1 MRKMKKVY
9 GGFYALLVMRTFS
22 DNQNISY
29 FFLKAKPNSYKCRID
44 EKFEQ
49 IGFGGMD
56 EKSILKRLQNRDEKA
71 FEEIID
77 LYSAYI
83 TAIVRNLLSSKGT
96 KEDVEEVV
104 ADTFISLWNTVER
117 INYEE
122 YSSIKAYIAVI
133 ARNKAKDWLR
143 NAKVQS
149 LQLRDDIL
157 IIDNSVE
164 QLIVQREQQRIIAKI
179 LEQLKPLDWKIF
191 VAYYYQYKKVNEIAQ
206 EFQMN
211 PQTVKTR
218 LQRGREALKKFLIK
232 EGYESNAD

>member
-1 MRKMKKVY
+1 M
-9 GGFYALLVMRTFS
+9 
-22 DNQNISY
+22 
-29 FFLKAKPNSYKCRID
+29 KPNSYKPRID
-44 EKFEQ
+44 KKFEQ

-56 EKSILKRLQNRDEKA
+56 EKSILKRLRNRDEKA

-143 NAKVQS
+143 SAKVQN
-149 LQLRDDIL
+149 LQLMDDIL

-164 QLIVQREQQRIIAKI
+164 DESPNGKNQTAAWKRGAK
-179 LEQLKPLDWKIF
+179 KI
-191 VAYYYQYKKVNEIAQ
+191 
-206 EFQMN
+206 
-211 PQTVKTR
+211 
-218 LQRGREALKKFLIK
+218 
-232 EGYESNAD
+232 SD

>member
-1 MRKMKKVY
+1 M
-9 GGFYALLVMRTFS
+9 
-22 DNQNISY
+22 
-29 FFLKAKPNSYKCRID
+29 KPNSYKYRID
-44 EKFEQ
+44 EKIEQ

-56 EKSILKRLQNRDEKA
+56 EKSILRKLRNRDEKA

-104 ADTFISLWNTVER
+104 ADTFIALWNTAER

-143 NAKVQS
+143 AAKVQN
-149 LQLRDDIL
+149 LWLMDDIL
-157 IIDNSVE
+157 IIDNSIE
-164 QLIVQREQQRIIAKI
+164 QLIVQREQQRIIANI
-179 LEQLKPLDWKIF
+179 LKQLKPSDWKIF
-191 VAYYYQYKKVNEIAQ
+191 VAYYYQYKKVDEIAQ
-206 EFQMN
+206 ELQMN
-211 PQTVKTR
+211 PQTIKTR
-218 LQRGREALKKFLIK
+218 LRRGREVLKKFLIK
-232 EGYESNAD
+232 EGYGSNAD

>member
-1 MRKMKKVY
+1 MYR
-9 GGFYALLVMRTFS
+9 GFYAPFFVSGLIVCKFS
-22 DNQNISY
+22 TVNKRFFV
-29 FFLKAKPNSYKCRID
+29 FFLKVKPDSYKRRID

-56 EKSILKRLQNRDEKA
+56 EKSILKKLRNRDEKA

-83 TAIVRNLLSSKGT
+83 TAIVRNLLGSRGT

-104 ADTFISLWNTVER
+104 ADTFIALWNTAER

-143 NAKVQS
+143 AAKGQN
-149 LQLRDDIL
+149 LQLLDDIL

-164 QLIVQREQQRIIAKI
+164 QIIVQREQQRIIAKI
-179 LEQLKPLDWKIF
+179 LKQLKPLDWKIF
-191 VAYYYQYKKVNEIAQ
+191 VAYYYQYEKVDKIAQ
-206 EFQMN
+206 ELQMN

-218 LQRGREALKKFLIK
+218 LRRGREVLKKFLIE
-232 EGYESNAD
+232 EGYGSNAD

>member
-1 MRKMKKVY
+1 M
-9 GGFYALLVMRTFS
+9 
-22 DNQNISY
+22 
-29 FFLKAKPNSYKCRID
+29 KPNSCRCRID
-44 EKFEQ
+44 KKFEQ

-56 EKSILKRLQNRDEKA
+56 EKNILKRLRNRDEKA

-77 LYSAYI
+77 LYSAYV

-96 KEDVEEVV
+96 REDVEEVV

-143 NAKVQS
+143 NAKMQN
-149 LQLRDDIL
+149 LQLMDDIL

-164 QLIVQREQQRIIAKI
+164 QLVVQREQQRIIARI

-206 EFQMN
+206 ELQVN

-218 LQRGREALKKFLIK
+218 LRRGREVLKRFLIK
-232 EGYESNAD
+232 EGYGSNAD

>member
-1 MRKMKKVY
+1 V
-9 GGFYALLVMRTFS
+9 
-22 DNQNISY
+22 
-29 FFLKAKPNSYKCRID
+29 KPNSYKYRID
-44 EKFEQ
+44 EKIEQ

-56 EKSILKRLQNRDEKA
+56 EKNVLRKLRNRDEKA

-83 TAIVRNLLSSKGT
+83 TTIVRNLLSSKGT

-104 ADTFISLWNTVER
+104 ADTFIALWNTAER

-143 NAKVQS
+143 AAKVQN
-149 LQLRDDIL
+149 LQLMDDIL
-157 IIDNSVE
+157 IIDNSIE

-179 LEQLKPLDWKIF
+179 LKQLKPSDWKIF
-191 VAYYYQYKKVNEIAQ
+191 VAYYYQYKKVDEIAQ
-206 EFQMN
+206 ELYMN

-218 LQRGREALKKFLIK
+218 LRRGREVLKKFLIK
-232 EGYESNAD
+232 EGYGSNAD

>member
-1 MRKMKKVY
+1 M
-9 GGFYALLVMRTFS
+9 G
-22 DNQNISY
+22 
-29 FFLKAKPNSYKCRID
+29 
-44 EKFEQ
+44 
-49 IGFGGMD
+49 
-56 EKSILKRLQNRDEKA
+56 EKSILRKLRNRDEKA

-104 ADTFISLWNTVER
+104 ADTFIALWNTAER

-143 NAKVQS
+143 AVKGHD
-149 LQLRDDIL
+149 LQLKDDIL
-157 IIDNSVE
+157 IIDKSVE
-164 QLIVQREQQRIIAKI
+164 QIIIQREQQRIIAKI
-179 LEQLKPLDWKIF
+179 LKQLKPLDWKIF
-191 VAYYYQYKKVNEIAQ
+191 VSYYYQYKKVEEIAQ
-206 EFQMN
+206 QLQMN

-218 LQRGREALKKFLIK
+218 LRRGREALKKFLIK
-232 EGYESNAD
+232 EGYGSNAD

>member
-1 MRKMKKVY
+1 MRLFCKMYRSVKSL
-9 GGFYALLVMRTFS
+9 AVMKRFFC
-22 DNQNISY
+22 
-29 FFLKAKPNSYKCRID
+29 FFLKVKPNSYKYRID

-56 EKSILKRLQNRDEKA
+56 EKSILRKLRNRDEKA

-104 ADTFISLWNTVER
+104 ADTFIALWNTAER

-122 YSSIKAYIAVI
+122 YTSIKAYIAVI

-143 NAKVQS
+143 AAKVQN
-149 LQLRDDIL
+149 LRLMDDIL
-157 IIDNSVE
+157 IIDNSIE
-164 QLIVQREQQRIIAKI
+164 QLIVQREQHRIIAKI
-179 LEQLKPLDWKIF
+179 LKKLKPSDWKIF
-191 VAYYYQYKKVNEIAQ
+191 VSYYYQYKKVDEIAQ
-206 EFQMN
+206 ELHMN

-218 LQRGREALKKFLIK
+218 LRRGREVLKKFLIK
-232 EGYESNAD
+232 EGYGSNAD

>member
-1 MRKMKKVY
+1 MY
-9 GGFYALLVMRTFS
+9 
-22 DNQNISY
+22 
-29 FFLKAKPNSYKCRID
+29 RID

-56 EKSILKRLQNRDEKA
+56 EKSILRKLRNRDEKA

-96 KEDVEEVV
+96 LEDVEEVV
-104 ADTFISLWNTVER
+104 ADTFIALWNTAER

-143 NAKVQS
+143 AVKGHD
-149 LQLRDDIL
+149 LQLKDDIL
-157 IIDNSVE
+157 IIDKSVE
-164 QLIVQREQQRIIAKI
+164 QIIIQREQQRIIAKI
-179 LEQLKPLDWKIF
+179 LKQLKPLDWKIF
-191 VAYYYQYKKVNEIAQ
+191 VSYYYQYKKVEEIAQ
-206 EFQMN
+206 QLQMN

-218 LQRGREALKKFLIK
+218 LRRGREALKKFLIK
-232 EGYESNAD
+232 EGYGSNAD

>member
-1 MRKMKKVY
+1 
-9 GGFYALLVMRTFS
+9 
-22 DNQNISY
+22 
-29 FFLKAKPNSYKCRID
+29 
-44 EKFEQ
+44 
-49 IGFGGMD
+49 MD
-56 EKSILKRLQNRDEKA
+56 EKSILKRLRNRDEKA

-77 LYSAYI
+77 LYSAYV

-143 NAKVQS
+143 SAKVQN
-149 LQLRDDIL
+149 LQLMDDIL

-164 QLIVQREQQRIIAKI
+164 QLIVQREQQRIIARI
-179 LEQLKPLDWKIF
+179 LERLKPLDWKIF

-206 EFQMN
+206 ELQMN

-218 LQRGREALKKFLIK
+218 LRRGREVLKLIEYVK
-232 EGYESNAD
+232 DRPGHDRRYAINPQKISSELGWKPNYDIKNGMKATLDWYKNNQDWWRKILQNS

>member
-1 MRKMKKVY
+1 
-9 GGFYALLVMRTFS
+9 
-22 DNQNISY
+22 
-29 FFLKAKPNSYKCRID
+29 
-44 EKFEQ
+44 
-49 IGFGGMD
+49 MD
-56 EKSILKRLQNRDEKA
+56 EKSILKRLRNRDEKA

-77 LYSAYI
+77 LYSAYV
-83 TAIVRNLLSSKGT
+83 TAIARNLLSSKGT

-104 ADTFISLWNTVER
+104 ADTFILLWNTVER

-143 NAKVQS
+143 NAKMQN
-149 LQLRDDIL
+149 LQLMDDIL

-164 QLIVQREQQRIIAKI
+164 QLVVQREQQRIIARI

-206 EFQMN
+206 ELQMN

-218 LQRGREALKKFLIK
+218 LRRGREVLKKYLIK

>member
-1 MRKMKKVY
+1 MKP
-9 GGFYALLVMRTFS
+9 
-22 DNQNISY
+22 D
-29 FFLKAKPNSYKCRID
+29 SYKRRID
-44 EKFEQ
+44 KKFER

-56 EKSILKRLQNRDEKA
+56 EKSILKKLRNRDEKA

-83 TAIVRNLLSSKGT
+83 TVVVKNLLGSKGT

-104 ADTFISLWNTVER
+104 ADTFIALWNTAAR
-117 INYEE
+117 INYEK

-143 NAKVQS
+143 VSKGHN
-149 LQLRDDIL
+149 LQLMEDIL

-164 QLIVQREQQRIIAKI
+164 QIIVQREQQRIIANI
-179 LEQLKPLDWKIF
+179 LKQLKPLDWKIF
-191 VAYYYQYKKVNEIAQ
+191 VAYYYQYKKVDEIAQ
-206 EFQMN
+206 ELQMN

-218 LQRGREALKKFLIK
+218 LRRGREVLKKFLIE
-232 EGYESNAD
+232 EGYGSNAD

>member
-1 MRKMKKVY
+1 MY
-9 GGFYALLVMRTFS
+9 
-22 DNQNISY
+22 
-29 FFLKAKPNSYKCRID
+29 RID

-56 EKSILKRLQNRDEKA
+56 EKSILRKLRDRDEKA

-96 KEDVEEVV
+96 LEDVEEVV
-104 ADTFISLWNTVER
+104 ADTFIALWNTAER

-143 NAKVQS
+143 AVKGHD
-149 LQLRDDIL
+149 LQLKDDIL
-157 IIDNSVE
+157 IIDESVE
-164 QLIVQREQQRIIAKI
+164 QIIIQREQQRIIAKI
-179 LEQLKPLDWKIF
+179 LKQLKPLDWKIF
-191 VAYYYQYKKVNEIAQ
+191 VAYYYQYKKVEEIAQ
-206 EFQMN
+206 ELQMN

-218 LQRGREALKKFLIK
+218 LRRGREALKKFLIK
-232 EGYESNAD
+232 EGYGSNAD